1 MEIEG
6 NWSEEGAKTKYG
18 AGCRLVIARL
28 ENRVSRKLPC
38 ERWTF
43 ALLPELLISRQLV
56 ATSVERQAGRR
67 HYLLRVRVREGECPP
82 HQITMATPVRP
93 ATASCPACFHVL
105 PAWRLLTSQTP
116 LSTITYKTS
125 SSFFH
130 FFSSSLFTKKS
141 VYSGQTRFR
150 PSSSWRSFRKKTRRG
165 YTLHLI
171 PPINF
176 AIFFRYDVVTLE

>member
-82 HQITMATPVRP
+82 HRITMATPVRP

-150 PSSSWRSFRKKTRRG
+150 PSSS
-165 YTLHLI
+165 
-171 PPINF
+171 
-176 AIFFRYDVVTLE
+176 